1 MNIELLN
8 KVADAIENEPHLYDQ
23 SEWGTCATPR
33 CVAGWICHL
42 TLSWPLNPQAT
53 PSRAAAKKL
62 GNSLGDC
69 DRLFTSETWPQH
81 WFVTAKCD
89 LPDPGKCDLSD
100 PDHPYA
106 VPSAKDAAA
115 ILRAM
120 ADDGEIW
127 L

>member
-1 MNIELLN
+1 MNIELLR

-23 SEWGTCATPR
+23 SEWGTCDTPR

-42 TLSWPLNPQAT
+42 TDSWPLNPHAT
-53 PSRAAAKKL
+53 PSRAAAKTL
-62 GNSLGDC
+62 SNSLGDC
-69 DRLFTSETWPQH
+69 DRLFTSKLWPQD
-81 WFVTAKCD
+81 WFVAAKCD
-89 LPDPGKCDLSD
+89 LPDPDLRS
-100 PDHPYA
+100 A
-106 VPSAKDAAA
+106 APSAKDAAA